1 MPTDNTPDT
10 HTDPAVD
17 RYEGLP
23 ASWSLSAREAYVAIE
38 ESNANLTP
46 AQLATLYEAAA
57 LLAQA
62 DACQLVIDA
71 DGLTI
76 TGSAGQTAA
85 HPLLSEVRLS
95 RVQAMAALKAIGLAT
110 HPVGSASAAGAA
122 LVSKRWQA
130 RGATPGRRSS

>member
-1 MPTDNTPDT
+1 MTPDDT
-10 HTDPAVD
+10 LSTVPDPATD

-23 ASWSLSAREAYVAIE
+23 SSWSESARELYVAVE
-38 ESNANLTP
+38 ESNPNLTA

-57 LLAQA
+57 LIAQA

-95 RVQAMAALKAIGLAT
+95 RVQAMAALKALGLAA

-122 LVSKRWQA
+122 LVAKRWQA
-130 RGATPGRRSS
+130 RGSTPGRRSS